1 MDVIESAEDLSV
13 PNSAFGAET
22 RASCVW
28 KELRLVMEFLGGGS
42 MDDVLGMRRFLPETQ
57 AGLLT
62 WCVDVLCQAVSTV
75 NMSGFGRLPANC

>member
-1 MDVIESAEDLSV
+1 MSLKVQRTCQCRILRSEQRREK
-13 PNSAFGAET
+13 
-22 RASCVW
+22 RASW

-62 WCVDVLCQAVSTV
+62 WCLDVLCQAVSTV